1 MTLIISVLL
10 LATAVE
16 ARPGGGSRQLGK
28 KKLPNAIATV
38 GSARLTTVTANRAP
52 GADGLL
58 GTCGST
64 TFPMGCDSS
73 CTGPESPPIEA
84 ACNEALHGAWTLAEN
99 VTQAEAEHACRVG
112 CVACANCAYVSV
124 SFEQRECS
132 WYSACDTSKL
142 VKGAHGSTFQTHFVR
157 ELSRDSETSHE
168 SHAAEWRRHRMLG
181 SKRIGGA
188 PEQGPRIWVINTS
201 VHECHNS
208 RKGKDLFEE
217 KLPALFRT
225 GFLRAASLA
234 DADVIYHPACL
245 VDAYFRLRKR
255 DPRRLRAVESRVMRE
270 VEVAARAT
278 VKRTPVI
285 VNSLRCY
292 TRSPGVKEDMER
304 GFPILWSG
312 HRFLRFCMQA
322 YPSLDSKL
330 SLYIPYCP
338 SAPWIVPPGLSP
350 NFDRPV
356 KVLFQ
361 GGVGTG
367 HGVRLRAVAALN
379 RTSGAKLV
387 AIDNQ
392 KQSGQYDTLFRT
404 DDERMAPM
412 REATYTLCP
421 PGDTPESQRI
431 YQAISQG
438 SIPLLNAHFQRPSIV
453 NWSALSVPIRI
464 LPAHLGGGL
473 ALLNAEEQRAAQWEV
488 WRERRSITCEAS
500 NPRFR
505 DYVEK
510 GLRQMLN

>member
-1 MTLIISVLL
+1 
-10 LATAVE
+10 
-16 ARPGGGSRQLGK
+16 
-28 KKLPNAIATV
+28 
-38 GSARLTTVTANRAP
+38 
-52 GADGLL
+52 
-58 GTCGST
+58 
-64 TFPMGCDSS
+64 
-73 CTGPESPPIEA
+73 
-84 ACNEALHGAWTLAEN
+84 
-99 VTQAEAEHACRVG
+99 
-112 CVACANCAYVSV
+112 
-124 SFEQRECS
+124 
-132 WYSACDTSKL
+132 
-142 VKGAHGSTFQTHFVR
+142 
-157 ELSRDSETSHE
+157 
-168 SHAAEWRRHRMLG
+168 
-181 SKRIGGA
+181 
-188 PEQGPRIWVINTS
+188 
-201 VHECHNS
+201 
-208 RKGKDLFEE
+208 
-217 KLPALFRT
+217 
-225 GFLRAASLA
+225 
-234 DADVIYHPACL
+234 
-245 VDAYFRLRKR
+245 
-255 DPRRLRAVESRVMRE
+255 MRE
-270 VEVAARAT
+270 VEAAARAT

-285 VNSLRCY
+285 VNSLRRY
-292 TRSPGVKEDMER
+292 TRSPGDKEDMKR

-312 HRFLRFCMQA
+312 HRFLRFCEEA

-356 KVLFQ
+356 TVLFQ